1 MMEEKK
7 YTQLSIEPAKGQDQ
21 TRVDVRVKLTNT
33 QEFMLTSLL
42 SMKILA
48 KKLNM
53 NYESILR
60 LMCAYL
66 KSEDIADE
74 ALARVEEIAR
84 ENGVDSL

>member
-1 MMEEKK
+1 MLDDKK
-7 YTQLSIEPAKGQDQ
+7 YTQLSIEPAKGQAQ

-66 KSEDIADE
+66 KSEDIAEE

>member
-1 MMEEKK
+1 MLDEKRF
-7 YTQLSIEPAKGQDQ
+7 TQLSVKPTEKQDQ
-21 TRVDVRVKLTNT
+21 MKVDVKLTNNR
-33 QEFMLTSLL
+33 EFMLTSLL

-66 KSEDIADE
+66 KSEDIAEE